1 MMRLPRAGRMGAIGL
16 IHAVLVGSAAGGV
29 VTTIAAKATA
39 KGTIEI
45 CKSAANG
52 MTGRSFSF
60 TYTDHTGKAATVAVV
75 GGGCSASLSV
85 TAGNITIAEAATTG
99 TVVQGIAVSPTYRQ
113 VSQKLATR
121 TAVVKAPTGLS
132 ETVITY
138 TNMTPGAQLKICKQ
152 AATNSTQLI
161 GQPFSFSV
169 NGGTATTVD

>member
-29 VTTIAAKATA
+29 VTAVAAKTPA

-60 TYTDHTGKAATVAVV
+60 TYTDHTGKAASVAVV
-75 GGGCSASLSV
+75 GGGCSAKLSV
-85 TAGNITIAEAATTG
+85 TAGNITIAEAAGSG
-99 TVVQGIAVSPTYRQ
+99 TVVQTIAVSPTYRQ

-121 TAVVKAPTGLS
+121 TVVARARAGLS
-132 ETVITY
+132 E
-138 TNMTPGAQLKICKQ
+138 
-152 AATNSTQLI
+152 
-161 GQPFSFSV
+161 
-169 NGGTATTVD
+169 